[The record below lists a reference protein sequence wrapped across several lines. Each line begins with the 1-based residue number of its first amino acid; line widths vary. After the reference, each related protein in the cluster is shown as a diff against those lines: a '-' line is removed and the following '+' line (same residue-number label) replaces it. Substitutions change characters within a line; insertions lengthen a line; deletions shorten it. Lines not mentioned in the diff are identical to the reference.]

1 MDLTEEVDALAA
13 CFPETLRYR
22 EEEYSKQQIENI
34 EAVMAYQKAE
44 RSKEHGT

>member
-1 MDLTEEVDALAA
+1 MDIMEEVYTLAA

-34 EAVMAYQKAE
+34 KAVMAYQKAE